1 VYKLTGNVKMKYKST
16 RGGIEG
22 ISFKDAVM
30 MGLAEDGGLL
40 VPENIPAADI
50 DYLHECACE
59 SYEKLAFEI
68 FKLFANDIEDDTLW
82 NIVKKSYSNF
92 DSREVVPVVHKDGIY
107 VAELFHGP
115 TYAFKDIALQ
125 FLGNLF
131 EYILKERSEKMNILG
146 ATSGDT
152 GSAAIY
158 GVKGKDNINIFILH
172 PSGKVSPVQ
181 ELQMTTVK
189 SENVFNIAVKGS
201 FDDCQAIVKQL
212 FSDLEFKSKHNLG
225 AVNSIN
231 WARILAQIVYYF
243 YIYFQTNDKQQNN
256 DENLRFVV
264 PTGNFGN
271 ILAGYYAR
279 RMGLPIDKLV
289 LATNEN
295 NILHRLIDHG
305 DYSIKDVV
313 ETYSPSMDI
322 QLSSN
327 LERYLYYLYEENS
340 DILDKKMKEL
350 SEARKINFTEEEVN
364 KIRSVFLSH
373 ETSNDETIRTI
384 RNFHINTGYILDPHT
399 ACGVNAANNMMSND
413 NCIYVCLATAHPAK
427 FPEAVYKA
435 IGEYPEKP
443 KGISE
448 LNNLEKQS
456 YVLNNNT
463 DEVKSFVKNI
473 LEEGDKNAGR

>member
-1 VYKLTGNVKMKYKST
+1 MKYKST
-16 RGGIEG
+16 RGGVQG

-40 VPENIPAADI
+40 VPENLPAADI
-50 DYLHECACE
+50 GYLHSCACK
-59 SYEKLAFEI
+59 SYESLAFEI
-68 FKLFANDIEDDTLW
+68 FKLFADDIEEETLW
-82 NIVKKSYSNF
+82 EIVKESYTNF
-92 DSREVVPVVHKDGIY
+92 DSGEIVPVVHKDGIY

-131 EYILKERSEKMNILG
+131 EHILKERSEKMNILG

-201 FDDCQAIVKQL
+201 FDDCQAIVKNL
-212 FSDLEFKSKHNLG
+212 FSDLEFKSKYNLG

-243 YIYFQTNDKQQNN
+243 YIYFRIC
-256 DENLRFVV
+256 DEKSNGGKNLRFVV

-271 ILAGYYAR
+271 ILAGFYAR

-295 NILHRLIDHG
+295 NILHRMISYG
-305 DYSIKDVV
+305 DYSVKDVV
-313 ETYSPSMDI
+313 QTYSPSMDI

-327 LERYLYYLYEENS
+327 LERYLYYLYEEDS
-340 DILDKKMKEL
+340 ETLDKKMKEL
-350 SEARKINFTEEEVN
+350 NDEKRIHFTEEEIN
-364 KIRSVFLSH
+364 KISSVFLSQESSNE
-373 ETSNDETIRTI
+373 ETLSTI
-384 RNFHINTGYILDPHT
+384 RNFYNSTQYILDPHT
-399 ACGVNAANNMMSND
+399 ACGVKAAENFMAKD

-427 FPEAVYKA
+427 FPDAVYKA
-435 IGEYPEKP
+435 IGKYPERP
-443 KGISE
+443 EGICK
-448 LNNLEKQS
+448 LNDLEKQS

-463 DEVKSFVKNI
+463 DEVKYFIKNI
-473 LEEGDKNAGR
+473 LEEGDKNAG

>member
-1 VYKLTGNVKMKYKST
+1 
-16 RGGIEG
+16 
-22 ISFKDAVM
+22 
-30 MGLAEDGGLL
+30 
-40 VPENIPAADI
+40 
-50 DYLHECACE
+50 
-59 SYEKLAFEI
+59 
-68 FKLFANDIEDDTLW
+68 
-82 NIVKKSYSNF
+82 
-92 DSREVVPVVHKDGIY
+92 DGIY

-131 EYILKERSEKMNILG
+131 EHILKERGEKMNILG

-212 FSDLEFKSKHNLG
+212 FSDLEFKSKYNLG

-243 YIYFQTNDKQQNN
+243 YIYFWVCDKQQI
-256 DENLRFVV
+256 DEQHLRFVV

-271 ILAGYYAR
+271 ILAGFYAR
-279 RMGLPIDKLV
+279 RMGLPIDKLL

-295 NILHRLIDHG
+295 NILHRLISRG

-327 LERYLYYLYEENS
+327 LERYLYYLYEE
-340 DILDKKMKEL
+340 DAETLRKKMKEL
-350 SEARKINFTEEEVN
+350 SGERKIHFTEEEIN
-364 KIRSVFLSH
+364 KIRTVFLSH
-373 ETSNDETIRTI
+373 ESSNDETIRTI
-384 RNFHINTGYILDPHT
+384 RNFHTNTGYVLDPHT
-399 ACGVNAANNMMSND
+399 ACGVNAANNMMSKD
-413 NCIYVCLATAHPAK
+413 NYIYVCLATAHPSK

-435 IGEYPEKP
+435 TGKYPEKP

-448 LNNLEKQS
+448 LNDLEKQS
-456 YVLNNNT
+456 YVLNNSA

>member
-1 VYKLTGNVKMKYKST
+1 
-16 RGGIEG
+16 
-22 ISFKDAVM
+22 
-30 MGLAEDGGLL
+30 
-40 VPENIPAADI
+40 
-50 DYLHECACE
+50 
-59 SYEKLAFEI
+59 I
-68 FKLFANDIEDDTLW
+68 FKLFADDIEEDILW
-82 NIVKKSYSNF
+82 EIVKKSYTNF

-131 EYILKERSEKMNILG
+131 EYILRERSEKINILG

-189 SENVFNIAVKGS
+189 SENVFNIALKGS

-212 FSDLEFKSKHNLG
+212 FSDLKFKSTYNLG

-243 YIYFQTNDKQQNN
+243 YIFSRIKEQSDGK
-256 DENLRFVV
+256 NLRFVV

-271 ILAGYYAR
+271 ILAGFYAR

-295 NILHRLIDHG
+295 NILHRLVDHG

-313 ETYSPSMDI
+313 QTYSPSMDI

-340 DILDKKMKEL
+340 EILSKKMKEL
-350 SEARKINFTEEEVN
+350 REERKISFAEEEVN
-364 KIRSVFLSH
+364 KIRTVFLSQ
-373 ETSNDETIRTI
+373 ESSNDETISTI

-399 ACGVNAANNMMSND
+399 ACGVNAANNLISN
-413 NCIYVCLATAHPAK
+413 NNYIYVCLATAHPAK

-435 IGEYPEKP
+435 TGKYPEKP

-448 LNNLEKQS
+448 LNDLEKQS
-456 YVLNNNT
+456 YVLNNSA

-473 LEEGDKNAGR
+473 LEEGDKDAGR